1 MLNVCSFF
9 DYNKVGRQKNKVNQ
23 LRRNLH
29 LIKTIGNELR
39 NMRKTK
45 NLQVKDV
52 AQDVGVSST
61 YISEIERN
69 NKVPSNELIEKMAV
83 VYSMEQKQ
91 LYKGFKVMPDNMLYE
106 LTSEHGLYDLLYEL
120 AENENI
126 TREEKDAF
134 YQKVESLYNET
145 FKKR

>member
-1 MLNVCSFF
+1 M
-9 DYNKVGRQKNKVNQ
+9 
-23 LRRNLH
+23 RRNIH
-29 LIKTIGNELR
+29 LIRTIGNELR
-39 NMRKTK
+39 SLRKAK
-45 NLQVKDV
+45 NLHVKDI
-52 AQDVGVSST
+52 AEDVGVSST

-120 AENENI
+120 AEDESI
-126 TREEKDAF
+126 TREEKDEF
-134 YQKVESLYNET
+134 YQKVKELYKDT
-145 FKKR
+145 IKKR